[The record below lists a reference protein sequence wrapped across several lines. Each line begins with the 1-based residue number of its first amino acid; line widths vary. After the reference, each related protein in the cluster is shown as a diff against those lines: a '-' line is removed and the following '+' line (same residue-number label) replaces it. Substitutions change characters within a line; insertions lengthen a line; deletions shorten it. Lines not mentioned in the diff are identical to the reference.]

1 MIGLQNER
9 EWTKFCNIVLEMPQ
23 LIDDR
28 RFSANTDRSMN
39 RGALRD
45 LIQSIFNKQSTE
57 ELIDK
62 LRSADIA
69 YANVNDMDKVWNHEQ
84 LRKLNRFIVT
94 DTPEG
99 EVPTFLP
106 PTNNSEFDPAISPV
120 PALGQHSKQILGELG
135 FSNNEIKAFQENKVI

>member
-1 MIGLQNER
+1 
-9 EWTKFCNIVLEMPQ
+9 MPQ

-45 LIQSIFNKQSTE
+45 LIQSVFNKQSTE

-84 LRKLNRFIVT
+84 LKKLNRFIVT
-94 DTPEG
+94 DTPAG
-99 EVPTFLP
+99 EVSTFLP
-106 PTNNSEFDPAISPV
+106 PTNNSEFDPAISPI
-120 PALGQHSKQILGELG
+120 PSLGEHSQQILGELG
-135 FSNNEIKAFQENKVI
+135 FTNNEIKAFQENKVI